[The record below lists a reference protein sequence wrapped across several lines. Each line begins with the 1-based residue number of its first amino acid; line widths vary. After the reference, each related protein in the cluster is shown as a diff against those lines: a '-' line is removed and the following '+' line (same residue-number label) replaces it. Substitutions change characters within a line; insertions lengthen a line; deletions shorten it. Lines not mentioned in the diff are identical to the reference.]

1 MSLSKAYEIALSE
14 YDGGDALDAYAG
26 DDAIGPDYGNFD
38 RALFLENLAD
48 FFRARYQDGDVFAD
62 CLELIANDY

>member
-14 YDGGDALDAYAG
+14 YDGGDAWAG
-26 DDAIGPDYGNFD
+26 GDVGPDYGHFD